1 MLRSLRADDGFA
13 LAAVMG
19 AIAIITVVALA
30 AFALSQSALTQSQYV
45 QAESR
50 AMRVAESGLDR
61 ELAVF
66 TPANVG
72 TEYYPKYGTT
82 PDGTY
87 TISIAEQNTG
97 SVMGEYLMTSTAR
110 SGEASESV
118 TMRFFYLDLW
128 KMNISAGDPTT
139 LGGGNGWQGQAE
151 IHGPMYVRGDFE
163 WWAAANYEGGPLL
176 IRDGDLI
183 MGGNGKLG
191 YEAPI
196 DLYVTGSYP
205 TEELGKRLFTNRI
218 SHTVPDIELPWIDDE
233 YMQACYEKA
242 VDESVDNNMGSRAT
256 RTIPTT
262 ESVNGDPDSYETALQ
277 AALNPRTSAI
287 PLAANSASSNRY
299 KYIGMASGPK
309 SLGNGTNDL
318 TIGSVSFGAWS
329 GNGYP
334 AASGLHD
341 DFAFD
346 ITTGTLYVEGTV
358 FIDGDLELGS
368 TVTNYVGNGTL
379 VVNGD
384 VTINNS
390 GVTNSG
396 APIEQAE
403 GPLQPLNRAISAEQ
417 CLGITTPGDV
427 TINGYFHGA
436 IFCNGTAALYGVHT
450 GFRGSMLSG
459 TIYGDQPNIFLYID
473 PNLPGALPES
483 MPAAGGGMVFAGQW
497 TRR

>member
-1 MLRSLRADDGFA
+1 MLHSLRDEDGFA
-13 LAAVMG
+13 LAAVLG

-30 AFALSQSALTQSQYV
+30 AFVLAQSALTQSQYV

-87 TISIAEQNTG
+87 TITTVEQNTG

-110 SGEASESV
+110 SGESSESV

-139 LGGGNGWQGQAE
+139 LGGGRGWQGQAE
-151 IHGPMYVRGDFE
+151 IHGPMYVRGSFE
-163 WWAAANYEGGPLL
+163 WWASANYEGGPLL
-176 IRDGDLI
+176 IRDGDLL

-205 TEELGKRLFTNRI
+205 VDELGKRLFTNRI
-218 SHTVPDIELPWIDDE
+218 SHTVPDIELPWIDQE
-233 YMQACYEKA
+233 YMDTMYEKA
-242 VDESVDNNMGSRAT
+242 IAESVDNNMGSAAA
-256 RTIPTT
+256 RTIMTT
-262 ESVNGDPDSYETALQ
+262 EAISADPDSYATALGT
-277 AALNPRTSAI
+277 ALDPRNSAI
-287 PLAANSASSNRY
+287 PLATNAASSDHY

-318 TIGSVSFGAWS
+318 VIGATSFGAWA
-329 GNGYP
+329 GHGYS

-346 ITTGTLYVEGTV
+346 VATGTLYVEGTV
-358 FIDGDLELGS
+358 FIDGDLELGPN
-368 TVTNYVGNGTL
+368 VKNYIGNGTL

-384 VTINNS
+384 VVFDNAGVDQPSTPDALVS
-390 GVTNSG
+390 G
-396 APIEQAE
+396 PFQPQA
-403 GPLQPLNRAISAEQ
+403 GMISPEQ
-417 CLGITTPGDV
+417 CIGITTPGDV

-436 IFCNGTAALYGVHT
+436 IFCNGTASLYGTHT
-450 GFRGSMLSG
+450 GFRGSMLAG
-459 TIYGDQPNIFLYID
+459 NIYGDLPNIFLYID

-497 TRR
+497 TRK

>member
-1 MLRSLRADDGFA
+1 
-13 LAAVMG
+13 MG
-19 AIAIITVVALA
+19 AIAIITVVALG

-87 TISIAEQNTG
+87 TITTTEQNTG
-97 SVMGEYLMTSTAR
+97 SVMGEYLMTSTSH
-110 SGEASESV
+110 SGEASEAV

-139 LGGGNGWQGQAE
+139 LGGGRGWQGQAE
-151 IHGPMYVRGDFE
+151 IHGPMYVRGSFE

-205 TEELGKRLFTNRI
+205 TNELGKRLFTNRI
-218 SHTVPDIELPWIDDE
+218 SHTVPDIELPWIDQE
-233 YMQACYEKA
+233 YLDVMYEKA
-242 VDESVDNNMGSRAT
+242 ITESKDNNMGSAAT
-256 RTIPTT
+256 RTIVTTEVVGGDPTT
-262 ESVNGDPDSYETALQ
+262 YQTALG
-277 AALNPRTSAI
+277 AALTPRTSAI
-287 PLAANSASSNRY
+287 PLAASSASSTHY

-309 SLGNGTNDL
+309 SLGNGTNNL
-318 TIGSVSFGAWS
+318 VIGATSFGAWA
-329 GNGYP
+329 GHGYP
-334 AASGLHD
+334 GTSGLHD

-346 ITTGTLYVEGTV
+346 AATGTLYVEGTV

-368 TVTNYVGNGTL
+368 NVRRYIGNGTL

-384 VTINNS
+384 VEINNA
-390 GVTNSG
+390 GVDQPGTPDALVS
-396 APIEQAE
+396 
-403 GPLQPLNRAISAEQ
+403 GPLQPASGMISAEQ
-417 CLGITTPGDV
+417 CIGITTPGDV
-427 TINGYFHGA
+427 TITGYYHGA
-436 IFCNGTAALYGVHT
+436 IFCNGTAGLYGTHT
-450 GFRGSMLSG
+450 GFRGSMLAG
-459 TIYGDQPNIFLYID
+459 NIYGDKPNIFLYID